1 MKITKLGHCCLVI
14 DIRGVRFLTD
24 PGSYTTA
31 QNEVRN
37 IHYIVVSH
45 EHSDHLHVESLK
57 MVLKNNPE
65 ARVISNGSVGKILK
79 NECIEFLKVAH
90 GEKIEVGGVVVAGHG
105 LKHANIFRDY
115 EQVENTGY
123 IFDGKL
129 FYPGDAFYKPDVPVD
144 ILAFPVS
151 GPWCNIQDAMDYAL
165 SIKPRIAFGVHDG
178 NLKNPGG
185 IVQRLPNQFFPLIGI
200 KFVVLELGKE
210 TEL

>member
-1 MKITKLGHCCLVI
+1 
-14 DIRGVRFLTD
+14 
-24 PGSYTTA
+24 
-31 QNEVRN
+31 
-37 IHYIVVSH
+37 
-45 EHSDHLHVESLK
+45 